1 MRHSVPEQ
9 NSGVARLP
17 GIVLDLDGTVW
28 LGGRMIAGALECLG
42 WLKEAGFPLVYLT
55 NNPVRPEAY
64 ASRLSDR
71 GLPTEPDQVITAST
85 ILKEY
90 LKEVLPHA
98 RLFVLA
104 DPDVRAQFEPD
115 FGFSEDPSAIDVVIA
130 TSPMTLDN
138 AGLTIAFRALR
149 RGARFLAT
157 NADPSWVSPEGV
169 EVPHAAA
176 VIGALEA
183 STKRHVELVA
193 GKPSHLAAERVQSR
207 LERDPSEILVVG
219 DSLDTDVRFACENG
233 MASVLVLT
241 GVTPRE
247 GLKHS
252 TWTPVHVLD
261 SIAGLP
267 ALLQAVRAGA

>member
-1 MRHSVPEQ
+1 MSLAAAEQ
-9 NSGVARLP
+9 RRP
-17 GIVLDLDGTVW
+17 GIVMDLDGTVW
-28 LGGRMIAGALECLG
+28 VGGRMIAGALECLR
-42 WLKEAGFPLVYLT
+42 WLRETGFPLVYLT
-55 NNPVRPEAY
+55 NNPVRPETY
-64 ASRLSDR
+64 ASRLTAR
-71 GLPTEPDQVITAST
+71 GLPTEPDDVITAST
-85 ILKEY
+85 ILRDHLREI
-90 LKEVLPHA
+90 LPRA
-98 RLFVLA
+98 RLFVLS

-115 FGFSEDPSAIDVVIA
+115 FAFSEDPAAIDVVIA

-149 RGARFLAT
+149 RGARFMAT

-193 GKPSHLAAERVQSR
+193 GKPSRLAAERVQRR
-207 LERDPSEILVVG
+207 LDRPPGEILVVG
-219 DSLDTDVRFACENG
+219 DNVDTDVRFACENG

-241 GVTPRE
+241 GVAQRDDLE
-247 GLKHS
+247 HS

-261 SIAGLP
+261 SIARLP
-267 ALLQAVRAGA
+267 ALMEALRAGA